1 MANQELHH
9 RQLRIGH
16 MHSSVKRCRS
26 IKDRN
31 RLWKVGVRD
40 LVRDICCALHNSG
53 FVFPLGSRRFNRDK
67 LKCFETTHTKRYDFE
82 EVVPVD
88 SDSVYYRCE
97 ACGGMIETR

>member
-16 MHSSVKRCRS
+16 MHSSVKLCRS

-53 FVFPLGSRRFNRDK
+53 FVFPVWPKNSNVPFSLRLWRLPTLGFS
-67 LKCFETTHTKRYDFE
+67 
-82 EVVPVD
+82 
-88 SDSVYYRCE
+88 S
-97 ACGGMIETR
+97 